1 MVLQV
6 NIAKWTKRI
15 NNLKV
20 SESQLV
26 NKIKEHKAN
35 NNKLDNH
42 VIQLMNQ
49 LEFIK
54 NKIEDHEI
62 ILEALKLKS
71 K

>member
-1 MVLQV
+1 
-6 NIAKWTKRI
+6 
-15 NNLKV
+15 V